1 MRALAAD
8 EGGLSQ
14 AEAERRLAEHG
25 RNALKEGKKRSALG
39 LFFAQFADLM
49 TVILICAAVLS
60 AVLAFITKDTA
71 ELADTGI
78 LLFVILLNAVVGF
91 LQQYKAD
98 AAIEKLKKLSAC
110 EAKAVRDGK
119 LVRLDA
125 EELVAGDIVELEEG
139 DRVPADCR
147 VLMAEDFR
155 CDETALTGESRPVR
169 KTDCIVKKRALSARA
184 NAAHYGTFC
193 VRGRA
198 RCLVTACGMDTETG
212 KIAALL
218 HAEKQAPS
226 PLDKTVAKLGKV
238 VTVTVLAVAALLFAG
253 NLLAGR
259 VSFLENVMPSPSRSP
274 PFPRAWAQSSRSSSR
289 WAFSVWRARAPS
301 CASSRRW
308 RAWAGAASSVPT
320 KRERSPKTGCPSRRS
335 APILPRPCLRRSVF
349 RVPCRRRSSCAAC
362 GHVTR

>member
-25 RNALKEGKKRSALG
+25 RNVLKEGKKRSALG

-155 CDETALTGESRPVR
+155 CDESALTGESRPVR

-184 NAAHYGTFC
+184 NTAHYGTFC

-198 RCLVTACGMDTETG
+198 RCLVTACGMRTETG
-212 KIAALL
+212 RIAALL
-218 HAEKQAPS
+218 HAEKPSAS
-226 PLDKTVAKLGKV
+226 PLDKTIAMKK
-238 VTVTVLAVAALLFAG
+238 
-253 NLLAGR
+253 
-259 VSFLENVMPSPSRSP
+259 
-274 PFPRAWAQSSRSSSR
+274 
-289 WAFSVWRARAPS
+289 
-301 CASSRRW
+301 
-308 RAWAGAASSVPT
+308 
-320 KRERSPKTGCPSRRS
+320 
-335 APILPRPCLRRSVF
+335 
-349 RVPCRRRSSCAAC
+349 
-362 GHVTR
+362 